1 MQRRTLL
8 KLGLW
13 SGALLGVAGA
23 GAAAWTPG
31 WQDARLS
38 GPAREVFAAVARA
51 VLQGA
56 LPEDPQVQ
64 AGALAQHLQRLEA
77 SIAGLPPATRVE
89 LSDLLALLSLAP
101 GRLALTGLSTAWP
114 RATVPELQ
122 AALQDMRRSGSQT
135 RRQVYQAL
143 RDLTNA
149 AWFADAGT
157 WALLGYPG
165 PYRI

>member
-1 MQRRTLL
+1 M
-8 KLGLW
+8 
-13 SGALLGVAGA
+13 
-23 GAAAWTPG
+23 
-31 WQDARLS
+31 
-38 GPAREVFAAVARA
+38 
-51 VLQGA
+51 LQGA

-64 AGALAQHLQRLEA
+64 AAALAQHLQRLQA
-77 SIAGLPPATRVE
+77 SIAGLSPATRAE